1 MTLLTHEF
9 LTRERDRIMAEWER
23 AIREETR
30 PILLEASALR
40 DDLPEFLDALAAWM
54 TTEDTPL
61 GGMLQGVPTTHAK
74 QRLKHAYELAQLVSE
89 FRVLR
94 ATILRL
100 LLHAEVEEQAGV
112 KTPAA
117 NERRVDELARLNA
130 GLDQAISDSVEY
142 FVNERERIRER
153 FIGVLSHDL
162 RTPLG
167 SILMSADHLLRSGQL
182 QPGHDRAVGR
192 IARGAARMNRM
203 VRDLLDLARGRLG
216 DGIPITKVR
225 MDMGEVCRSV
235 VDDLGI
241 SSPGRQ
247 LTVESGEGLEGEWDH
262 DRALQAVGN
271 LVANALQYGRDPVI
285 VTATRVDDNVV
296 VAVTNKGD
304 PIPEAG
310 SPKLFDPF
318 QRGEAASGN
327 KEGLGLGL
335 YIVSEIMRAHGGTVA
350 VMSSRERGTTFT
362 LTWPR
367 PDFTPAVELRQP
379 RRS

>member
-9 LTRERDRIMAEWER
+9 LTRERDRIMAEWQR

-54 TTEDTPL
+54 KTDDTPL

-100 LLHAEVEEQAGV
+100 LLHAEVEELAGV

-167 SILMSADHLLRSGQL
+167 GILMSADHLLRSGQL

-192 IARGAARMNRM
+192 IARSAARMNRM

-216 DGIPITKVR
+216 DGIPITKAR
-225 MDMGEVCRSV
+225 MAPLLTTWASRARED
-235 VDDLGI
+235 
-241 SSPGRQ
+241 SS
-247 LTVESGEGLEGEWDH
+247 LSKL
-262 DRALQAVGN
+262 A
-271 LVANALQYGRDPVI
+271 
-285 VTATRVDDNVV
+285 RVW
-296 VAVTNKGD
+296 
-304 PIPEAG
+304 
-310 SPKLFDPF
+310 
-318 QRGEAASGN
+318 RASG
-327 KEGLGLGL
+327 
-335 YIVSEIMRAHGGTVA
+335 ITTV
-350 VMSSRERGTTFT
+350 RF
-362 LTWPR
+362 R
-367 PDFTPAVELRQP
+367 PSAT
-379 RRS
+379 

>member
-1 MTLLTHEF
+1 MTLITHEF

-23 AIREETR
+23 ALREEPR
-30 PILLEASALR
+30 PIRLEDSALR
-40 DDLPEFLDALAAWM
+40 NDLPEFLDALAAWM
-54 TTEDTPL
+54 KTEETPL
-61 GGMLQGVPTTHAK
+61 AGMLQGVPTTHAK
-74 QRLKHAYELAQLVSE
+74 QRLKHAYQLAQLVSE

-94 ATILRL
+94 ATILLMLFRTE
-100 LLHAEVEEQAGV
+100 AEEQAGIDT
-112 KTPAA
+112 KASM
-117 NERRVDELARLNA
+117 ERRVIELARLNA

-162 RTPLG
+162 RTPL
-167 SILMSADHLLRSGQL
+167 SAILMSADHMLRSGQL

-216 DGIPITKVR
+216 DGIPITRAR
-225 MDMGEVCRSV
+225 MDMGEVCRTV
-235 VDDLGI
+235 IDDVSI
-241 SSPGRQ
+241 SNPGRQ
-247 LTVESGEGLEGEWDH
+247 LTVDTGEALWGEWDH

-271 LVANALQYGRDPVI
+271 VVANALQYGRDPVT
-285 VTATRVDDNVV
+285 VTATCVGDDVV
-296 VAVTNKGD
+296 VAVSNHGD
-304 PIPEAG
+304 PIPDDHRA
-310 SPKLFDPF
+310 KLFDPF
-318 QRGEAASGN
+318 QRGEAEFGN

-350 VMSSRERGTTFT
+350 VVSSRERGTTFT

-367 PDFTPAVELRQP
+367 SEFTPA
-379 RRS
+379 S

>member
-9 LTRERDRIMAEWER
+9 LTRERDRIMTEWER
-23 AIREETR
+23 AICEEPR
-30 PILLEASALR
+30 PILLKDSALR
-40 DDLPEFLDALAAWM
+40 DDLPEFLEALATWLK
-54 TTEDTPL
+54 TEDRPL

-74 QRLKHAYELAQLVSE
+74 QRLKQAYQLAQLVSE

-112 KTPAA
+112 DTPAA
-117 NERRVDELARLNA
+117 NERRVHELARLNA

-153 FIGVLSHDL
+153 FIAVLSHDL

-192 IARGAARMNRM
+192 IARSAARMNRM

-216 DGIPITKVR
+216 DGIPIAKAR
-225 MDMGEVCRSV
+225 FDMGEVCRAV

-241 SSPGRQ
+241 SRPGRQ
-247 LTVESGEGLEGEWDH
+247 LTVDTGEGLVGEWDH
-262 DRALQAVGN
+262 DRAVQAVGN
-271 LVANALQYGRDPVI
+271 LVANALQYGRDPVT
-285 VTATRVDDNVV
+285 VTASRVDDNVV

-304 PIPEAG
+304 PIPD
-310 SPKLFDPF
+310 SSNSKLFDPF
-318 QRGEAASGN
+318 QRGEVASGN
-327 KEGLGLGL
+327 KHGLGLGL

-350 VMSSRERGTTFT
+350 VVSSRERGTTFT

-367 PDFTPAVELRQP
+367 PDFTG
-379 RRS
+379 S